1 MSADVRLELVMSN
14 NACYRCLQMLDQSSL
29 RVIMR
34 VIDVC
39 RCQIRARY
47 E

>member
-1 MSADVRLELVMSN
+1 MSADVRLELGKSN
-14 NACYRCLQMLDQSSL
+14 NACYRCLQMLDYSLL

-39 RCQIRARY
+39 RC
-47 E
+47 